1 MVISSDNDN
10 GGAVVTEAV
19 MVALFVGLAVVCVDC
34 ETWEGALLL
43 LSIVEI
49 VFFLLLWQLRLLLS
63 PRSLCTRFSFFCCFA
78 SNDVK
83 H

>member
-1 MVISSDNDN
+1 MVISSEN

-49 VFFLLLWQLRLLLS
+49 VFFCYYGS
-63 PRSLCTRFSFFCCFA
+63 CGCCFPPE
-78 SNDVK
+78 SLYPLQFFLLFCL
-83 H
+83 

>member
-1 MVISSDNDN
+1 MVISSDN

-49 VFFLLLWQLRLLLS
+49 VFFS
-63 PRSLCTRFSFFCCFA
+63 YYGSCGCCFPLGVFVPA
-78 SNDVK
+78 SVFSLVLPLMM
-83 H
+83 

>member
-49 VFFLLLWQLRLLLS
+49 VFFLIMAVAAAAFPSEPLYPLQLFLL
-63 PRSLCTRFSFFCCFA
+63 FCL
-78 SNDVK
+78 
-83 H
+83 

>member
-1 MVISSDNDN
+1 MVISSDNGND
-10 GGAVVTEAV
+10 GAVVTEAV

-49 VFFLLLWQLRLLLS
+49 VFLVIVAVAAAAFPLEPLYPLQFFLL
-63 PRSLCTRFSFFCCFA
+63 FCL
-78 SNDVK
+78 
-83 H
+83 

>member
-10 GGAVVTEAV
+10 GGVVVTEAV
-19 MVALFVGLAVVCVDC
+19 MVALFVGLAVDCVDC

-49 VFFLLLWQLRLLLS
+49 EFFLIMAVAAAAFPSEPLYPLQFFLL
-63 PRSLCTRFSFFCCFA
+63 FCL
-78 SNDVK
+78 
-83 H
+83 